1 MHPFIIININSHPTY
16 FLHAAEEI
24 ILKRQIALSYS
35 NTENSSKAPHCILNK
50 IQIPIRIW
58 RIWALPPSSTSS
70 LGRIPH
76 AQQVPIPLATFQ
88 FLNQGMQV
96 LSNLRL
102 SSQIVPFPWSLWL
115 LEVP

>member
-35 NTENSSKAPHCILNK
+35 NAENSSKAPHCILNK

-70 LGRIPH
+70 LGRIDPPCPASSH
-76 AQQVPIPLATFQ
+76 STGYLSVPKSRDA
-88 FLNQGMQV
+88 
-96 LSNLRL
+96 
-102 SSQIVPFPWSLWL
+102 SSL
-115 LEVP
+115 